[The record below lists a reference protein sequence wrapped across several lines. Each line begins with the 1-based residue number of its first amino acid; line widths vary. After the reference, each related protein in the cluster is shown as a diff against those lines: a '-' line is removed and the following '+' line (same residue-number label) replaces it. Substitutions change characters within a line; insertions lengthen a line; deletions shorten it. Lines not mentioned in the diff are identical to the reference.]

1 MNLLDTPHKIQLKDG
16 WMIYSVLMLHLKLM
30 NYQMDFLTLISAIY
44 TMWIGTLSFHF
55 TPLVRSSWINLCRYL
70 FPHTIRILL
79 MICCYYLMPQL
90 TRYLSFWVQFRTALQ
105 MRLKSLIFF
114 VQFRFA
120 LKENSASSPLLITW
134 KEV

>member
-1 MNLLDTPHKIQLKDG
+1 MNLLDTPHKTQLKDG

-55 TPLVRSSWINLCRYL
+55 THLVRNSWINLCQYL
-70 FPHTIRILL
+70 SPHTIRTLL
-79 MICCYYLMPQL
+79 MTCCCYLMPLL
-90 TRYLSFWVQFRTALQ
+90 TRYLSYWVQFRIALQ
-105 MRLKSLIFF
+105 MRLKFLIFF

-120 LKENSASSPLLITW
+120 LKEKSASSQLLITW